1 MRFANDID
9 DATGGRFLPQGLLG
23 SSAQWSLPLGVTQ
36 VPPVRWAARALLMF
50 ATVFLLTWAWAIFS
64 QARSGQGAWF
74 HVVIAVAV
82 ALPWLMMTWRSWQSL
97 DAKRMVTLHWGGLPP
112 FRPADAPAE
121 IPPGWSLQDSQT
133 AHLADAKTVTVHVVF
148 DLGVWVLVKI
158 VHVGEG
164 GPGET
169 WSWLDARICFKGSAG
184 HHLRSLLFSTRANH
198 VAQGQLVAS
207 CGSHQ
212 IQRSNLLSPF
222 KTNGKLVEQKGAIRR
237 KEGAQGRA
245 VAGKEFAETV
255 ILVGTGQ
262 SKARRSHS

>member
-9 DATGGRFLPQGLLG
+9 DAAGGRFLPQGLLG
-23 SSAQWSLPLGVTQ
+23 SSAQWPLPLGVTQ

-64 QARSGQGAWF
+64 QARSGQGAWL

-97 DAKRMVTLHWGGLPP
+97 GAKRMVILHWGGLPP

-121 IPPGWSLQDSQT
+121 IPPGWSLQNAPAT
-133 AHLADAKTVTVHVVF
+133 HPAGAKTVAVHVVF
-148 DLGVWVLVKI
+148 DLGAWVLVKM
-158 VHVGEG
+158 VNAGEA
-164 GPGET
+164 GPNET

-184 HHLRSLLFSTRANH
+184 HHLRALLFSTRANH
-198 VAQGQLVAS
+198 VAEGQLVAS
-207 CGSHQ
+207 SESHQ

-222 KTNGKLVEQKGAIRR
+222 KTNGKLVEQKGAIRWR
-237 KEGAQGRA
+237 SGAQGRV
-245 VAGKEFAETV
+245 VASRDFAETM
-255 ILVGTGQ
+255 ILDAPGQ
-262 SKARRSHS
+262 AKPRRSCS